1 MGHSSRGIEVQS
13 DETNLT
19 AEVSD
24 EELEAAAI
32 TRTHAAM
39 TFPSAPTV
47 NIVFM
52 CCGNEYQPED
62 LKPAS
67 LPRASEMMSTQE

>member
-1 MGHSSRGIEVQS
+1 MGHSSRDIEVQS
-13 DETNLT
+13 DESNLT

-24 EELEAAAI
+24 EELEAVAI
-32 TRTHAAM
+32 TRTYAAM

-52 CCGNEYQPED
+52 CCSNEHPPKN
-62 LKPAS
+62 LNPTA
-67 LPRASEMMSTQE
+67 LPHALRGTDEA

>member
-1 MGHSSRGIEVQS
+1 MDDNSRDIEVQS
-13 DETNLT
+13 DESNLT

-32 TRTHAAM
+32 TKTHTAM

-52 CCGNEYQPED
+52 CCGNEHPPKN
-62 LKPAS
+62 LNSTVLAHS
-67 LPRASEMMSTQE
+67 SEIERSF